1 MSDQINIVRSVED
14 LKSLAKDGHE
24 IDFEKV
30 IFEGWPL
37 VEIKIYGDKYHGEIT
52 PEVAESLYQFSQS
65 LKRAYAAFKYG
76 VPKVSALKGN
86 DAAIFEGLTFTVGE
100 GCTEITGKF
109 SDAFQKMGLDI
120 ASEAFQHMNS
130 EHILILL
137 IALGVITVG
146 GYVGI
151 RGYSKYKDTELSK
164 AQLDSQTDTVKATGD
179 AIKDALIASR
189 ENANQA
195 IAALPAETKQRVY
208 MFGDQVDDGYEK
220 VVRAASDADRI
231 NIGTNHLTKEQVED
245 IAHKDSLTTQ
255 SRPELQDPVIIHGIT
270 KNLDKRQVTVTASS
284 SRYPARPLTLK
295 YIMFDGL
302 DTQAEENLHQ
312 ALRHSSTK
320 RALIDYQALLNANTN
335 EFERGTLL
343 DVGDLISYHQDVGS
357 DEDE

>member
-1 MSDQINIVRSVED
+1 MSDQINIVRSVKD
-14 LKSLAKDGHE
+14 LRNLASQGQE
-24 IDFEKV
+24 INFEQ
-30 IFEGWPL
+30 IAFEGWPL

-52 PEVAESLYQFSQS
+52 PEVAESLYEFSQS

-100 GCTEITGKF
+100 GCTEIAGKF

-137 IALGVITVG
+137 IALGVITIG

-151 RGYSKYKDTELSK
+151 RGYAKYKDTELSK
-164 AQLDSQTDTVKATGD
+164 RQVDAQVDTVKATGD

-189 ENANQA
+189 EDANKA
-195 IAALPAETKQRVY
+195 IAALPAETRQRVY

-220 VVRAASDADRI
+220 VVRAAGDAERI
-231 NIGTNHLTKEQVED
+231 DIGINHLTKEQIED
-245 IAHKDSLTTQ
+245 IAHKDPVTTQ
-255 SRPELQDPVIIHGIT
+255 GKSEIKDPVIIHGIT
-270 KNLDKRQVTVTASS
+270 KNPDKRIVTVTASS
-284 SRYPARPLTLK
+284 ARYPSRPLTLK

-302 DTQAEENLHQ
+302 DTQAEENLHE

-320 RALIDYQALLNANTN
+320 RALIDYQALLNANTG
-335 EFERGTLL
+335 EFERGTLQ
-343 DVGDLISYHQDVGS
+343 DVGDLISYHKESS
-357 DEDE
+357 DDEEE